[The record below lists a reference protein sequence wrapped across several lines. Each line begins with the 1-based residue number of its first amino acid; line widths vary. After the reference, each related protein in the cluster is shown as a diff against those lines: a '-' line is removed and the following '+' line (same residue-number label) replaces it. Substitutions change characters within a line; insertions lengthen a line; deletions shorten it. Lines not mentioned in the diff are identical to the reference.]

1 MKFWIKS
8 GFVLFL
14 AGLLAVPVSAKSAK
28 SRKSAPAV
36 PKLSSFRINDVYPD
50 SIKYQIVSDLLDKTL
65 HQKAFKR
72 TRFGVQIQDEF
83 GNPVYSLNSN
93 YKLKPAS
100 TLKIVTTAVALEK
113 LGPDFRYKTIVSTDG
128 EIENGVLDGNLILH
142 GTADPQLSGYFDGEV
157 ISITSDWVDQIQ
169 KMGIT
174 RITGS
179 VFLDNSYYA
188 DENGNVKTKFVT
200 VAMFDQAAKSQ
211 LTQTTL
217 NKKGKEV
224 KRKIRLRRS
233 SSRKL
238 VQVNMNQYLANLLTS
253 ELYKRNLI
261 DTKESETDFD
271 LPKDLHLSALVVHES
286 EPLSEI
292 ITRTNKKSD
301 NFYADQLVRTL
312 GYEFL
317 GTGNMDA
324 GIRVIEAFLRFHM
337 NIKESEYE
345 LADGSGLSHENQISA
360 QVLTRILSYMS
371 TSTPNRDVF
380 YNSLSIPTVDGTLA
394 NRIHH
399 PLAENMR
406 GKTGSISG
414 VVSLTG
420 YISSE
425 SGKNLVFSI
434 MCNNGGNSRRLKSLE
449 DEICK
454 LLLNL

>member
-1 MKFWIKS
+1 MKFWIKNS
-8 GFVLFL
+8 LVILL
-14 AGLLAVPVSAKSAK
+14 AGILVVPVSAKSAK

-36 PKLSSFRINDVYPD
+36 PKLSSFRIDDVYTD
-50 SIKYQIVSDLLDKTL
+50 SIKYQIVADLLDKTL
-65 HQKAFKR
+65 RQKAYRK
-72 TRFGVQIQDEF
+72 TRFGIQIQDEL
-83 GNPVYSLNSN
+83 GNPVFSLNSN
-93 YKLKPAS
+93 FKLKPAS

-113 LGPDFRYKTIVSTDG
+113 LGPDFRYKTVISTDG
-128 EIENGVLDGNLILH
+128 ELENGILDGNLIIH

-157 ISITSDWVDQIQ
+157 ISITSAWANQIQ
-169 KMGIT
+169 EMGISK
-174 RITGS
+174 ITGS

-188 DENGNVKTKFVT
+188 DENGNVKTRFVT

-211 LTQTTL
+211 LTQTVK

-238 VQVNMNQYLANLLTS
+238 VQVNMNQYLGNLLTS

-261 DTKESETDFD
+261 ETKEAETDFD
-271 LPKDLHLSALVVHES
+271 LPKDIHLSALIVHES
-286 EPLSEI
+286 DPLSEI

-317 GTGNMDA
+317 GTGNIEA
-324 GIRVIEAFLRFHM
+324 GIRVIEGFLRFHM
-337 NIKESEYE
+337 NINESEYDMT
-345 LADGSGLSHENQISA
+345 DGSGLSHDNQMSA
-360 QVLTRILSYMS
+360 KVLTRILSYMS
-371 TSTPNRDVF
+371 TSTPNRDYF

-420 YISSE
+420 YISSN

-434 MCNNGGNSRRLKSLE
+434 MCNGGSSRRLKSLE